1 MNNTITYTEQEL
13 EVFTQLY
20 SSNFEAK
27 CVQEFEQEH
36 LIDFDWKDFSGKKI
50 KEKIQAFNKAVQ
62 LGRKRKLDRW
72 EYQYGHYSDS
82 DQHIKA

>member
-27 CVQEFEQEH
+27 CVQEFKQEY
-36 LIDFDWKDFSGKKI
+36 LIDFDWKDFAGKKI
-50 KEKIQAFNKAVQ
+50 KEKIQAFNKA
-62 LGRKRKLDRW
+62 
-72 EYQYGHYSDS
+72 
-82 DQHIKA
+82 IKK